1 MEEEAATRK
10 GRASSSTAR
19 RLDAIVIGEPSGW
32 DRLTVGY
39 KGRLLVDYTLEMD
52 TGHTAG
58 PEAGACDA
66 AFAFWAAARAHATA
80 HNAAHPRMFDQL
92 SSDPARDALGTTTA
106 SSTLPS
112 SPWASRLLPG
122 LDADALQATL
132 TGLADPARLRSRGCE
147 PAYRADKNTPLARAF
162 LRAIDAEGGRAQ
174 FGVKSGTS
182 DMNVVGA
189 TWSCPAR
196 LWPRRFAPRPHTPR
210 AYRPGRVPPRHCRPH
225 PCPFDPMTMLT
236 LQPHFHRSPSP

>member
-1 MEEEAATRK
+1 
-10 GRASSSTAR
+10 
-19 RLDAIVIGEPSGW
+19 
-32 DRLTVGY
+32 
-39 KGRLLVDYTLEMD
+39 VDYALEMD
-52 TGHTAG
+52 NGHTAG

-66 AFAFWAAARAHATA
+66 AFAFWAAARAHAAA

-92 SSDPARDALGTTTA
+92 SPTLRAMRSHNDGFVDAAELTLGFR
-106 SSTLPS
+106 LP
-112 SPWASRLLPG
+112 PG

-132 TGLADPARLRSRGCE
+132 TGLADPARLRFRGCE

-189 TWSCPAR
+189 TWSCPMLAYGPGDSR
-196 LWPRRFAPRPHTPR
+196 LDHTPHEHIDLAEYHR
-210 AYRPGRVPPRHCRPH
+210 AIAVLTRV
-225 PCPFDPMTMLT
+225 LST
-236 LQPHFHRSPSP
+236 L